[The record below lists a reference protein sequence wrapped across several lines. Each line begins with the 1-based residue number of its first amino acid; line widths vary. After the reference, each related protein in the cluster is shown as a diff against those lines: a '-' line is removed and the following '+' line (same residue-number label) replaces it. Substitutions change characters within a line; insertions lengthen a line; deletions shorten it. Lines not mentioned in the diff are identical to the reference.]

1 MKQTQSAWQSFLTYI
16 NDLADMGKKNRPKHK
31 HQSQPQAQQPPKENR
46 KLSPVIDQLRVT
58 DMLVVPSGYVA
69 QGPVEEEIESRG
81 MMIRMENLY
90 QVGVVR
96 SLNTHHIYGS

>member
-1 MKQTQSAWQSFLTYI
+1 MKQTQSAWQSFLNYI
-16 NDLADMGKKNRPKHK
+16 NDLADMGKKNRPK

-58 DMLVVPSGYVA
+58 DMLVVPTAYVA

-90 QVGVVR
+90 QVGIVR
-96 SLNTHHIYGS
+96 SLNTCHIYGS